1 MRKVHWLGVTL
12 FLLGSTVT
20 GQGLHLCAKEMLMSD
35 PLHTAAKVLEAMSLY
50 AGYHGTSTGE
60 YQERKKEF
68 AAMLRAAGA
77 SASEH
82 NHYGKRFVEKLAAL
96 VEEV

>member
-1 MRKVHWLGVTL
+1 M
-12 FLLGSTVT
+12 
-20 GQGLHLCAKEMLMSD
+20 AD
-35 PLHTAAKVLEAMSLY
+35 PLQAAARVLEAMSLY
-50 AGYHGTSTGE
+50 ANYHGTSTGA

-77 SASEH
+77 SAPEH
-82 NHYGKRFVEKLAAL
+82 NLYGKRLVERLAAL